1 MAELGRERGYSSLP
15 ELEAQLQQPPGQ
27 AHDEPTQVKTTSVL
41 KRILR
46 WRKYLI
52 LALTPILLMPIPI
65 AISGTVS
72 GLLVSNFCQWST
84 VFGSFIFKLYKL
96 YI

>member
-1 MAELGRERGYSSLP
+1 MAELGRERGYSSLT
-15 ELEAQLQQPPGQ
+15 ELQQSSEP
-27 AHDEPTQVKTTSVL
+27 AYDEPTHVKTTSVL

-72 GLLVSNFCQWST
+72 GFLVSNSYQWST
-84 VFGSFIFKLYKL
+84 VFGSFIFNFM
-96 YI
+96 YII